1 MIDPRQVSVP
11 SQGKNSVELRRGLA
25 LPSPY
30 SSFPSPCGER
40 VLLNP
45 AILET
50 LSYLVFKVRSRINT
64 EQLLNKQLQLL
75 VVSTNHHR
83 FLSLNTII
91 TKFSN

>member
-40 VLLNP
+40 VLLNKAGLLTALRTM
-45 AILET
+45 AILVSVPLRGKSSVE
-50 LSYLVFKVRSRINT
+50 LNDRFFKYV
-64 EQLLNKQLQLL
+64 
-75 VVSTNHHR
+75 
-83 FLSLNTII
+83 
-91 TKFSN
+91 

>member
-40 VLLNP
+40 VLLN
-45 AILET
+45 
-50 LSYLVFKVRSRINT
+50 LVVFSQHSSAVATFRFPSPCGERV
-64 EQLLNKQLQLL
+64 LLNQGYMRAQEIDAGLGFRPL
-75 VVSTNHHR
+75 VGKG
-83 FLSLNTII
+83 FC
-91 TKFSN
+91 